1 LLRISFDM
9 SLSWK
14 SADRVALGI
23 VALIALITFL
33 AFFPLLSVVVL
44 ALSVAVVL
52 IPFQEW
58 LSKRISPA
66 LSAFL
71 LTLMVVTVGFLAIVI
86 TFNVLYQNMDY
97 LISLISSILDGLR
110 PDALSDIPVPLSG
123 LGFDEMIDNLL
134 LSVKD
139 ALFVYLSL
147 IPTLAIQL
155 LLFILALSLFIYSG
169 PGLKAD
175 FQKMIPE
182 KSRKNVMVIYKRVYD
197 TLYSIYIVHFSIAI
211 LTFFLAIPFF
221 WILGYEHVLF
231 YSVLCALFALIP
243 FLGPVVVLAF
253 LALYALSIRD
263 FRAVLLIIF
272 IGYPLLGVLTDV
284 YLRPVMMGKRVEIHP
299 VVIFI
304 GFFGGMAT
312 MGLIGFILGPL
323 LLSLVIGGYQI
334 AVQELGGVP
343 APLSDADT

>member
-1 LLRISFDM
+1 MTLT
-9 SLSWK
+9 WK
-14 SADRVALGI
+14 SADRVSLGI
-23 VALIALITFL
+23 IALIALITFL
-33 AFFPLLSVVVL
+33 AFFPLVQVVVL

-58 LSKRISPA
+58 LSQRISPA
-66 LSAFL
+66 LTAFL
-71 LTLMVVTVGFLAIVI
+71 LTFMVVTVGFLAIVI

-110 PDALSDIPVPLSG
+110 PDALSDLPGLLSG
-123 LGFDEMIDNLL
+123 LGFDEMIDNVL
-134 LSVKD
+134 LSIKD

-155 LLFILALSLFIYSG
+155 LLFILALSIFIYAG
-169 PGLKAD
+169 PGLKSD
-175 FQKMIPE
+175 IQHMIPE
-182 KSRKNVMVIYKRVYD
+182 RSRTNLMVIWKRVYD

-211 LTFFLAIPFF
+211 LTFFLALPFF
-221 WILGYEHVLF
+221 WILGFEHVVF

-263 FRAVLLIIF
+263 FKALLLLIF
-272 IGYPLLGVLTDV
+272 IGYPLLGVFTDV

-323 LLSLVIGGYQI
+323 LLSLLIGGYQI

-343 APLSDADT
+343 APGVDTDS

>member
-1 LLRISFDM
+1 MTFDM
-9 SLSWK
+9 SLNWK
-14 SADRVALGI
+14 SADRVSLGI
-23 VALIALITFL
+23 IALIALITFL
-33 AFFPLLSVVVL
+33 AFFPLVQVVVL

-58 LSKRISPA
+58 LSQRISPA
-66 LSAFL
+66 LTAFL
-71 LTLMVVTVGFLAIVI
+71 LTFMVVTVGFLAIVI

-110 PDALSDIPVPLSG
+110 PDALSDLPGLLSG
-123 LGFDEMIDNLL
+123 LGFDEMIDNVL
-134 LSVKD
+134 LSIKD

-155 LLFILALSLFIYSG
+155 LLFILALSIFIYAG
-169 PGLKAD
+169 PGLKSD
-175 FQKMIPE
+175 IQHMIPE
-182 KSRKNVMVIYKRVYD
+182 RSRTNLMVIWKRVYD

-211 LTFFLAIPFF
+211 LTFFLALPFF
-221 WILGYEHVLF
+221 WILGFEHVVF

-263 FRAVLLIIF
+263 FKALLLLIF
-272 IGYPLLGVLTDV
+272 IGYPLLGVFTDV

-323 LLSLVIGGYQI
+323 LLSLLIGGYQI

-343 APLSDADT
+343 APGVDTDS

>member
-1 LLRISFDM
+1 MTLT
-9 SLSWK
+9 WK
-14 SADRVALGI
+14 SADRVALAI
-23 VALIALITFL
+23 VALIALITFIT
-33 AFFPLLSVVVL
+33 FFPLMQVIVL
-44 ALSVAVVL
+44 ALSLAVVL
-52 IPFQEW
+52 IPFQEKF
-58 LSKRISPA
+58 SKKITPA

-71 LTLMVVTVGFLAIVI
+71 ITVFVVTVGFLAVVV

-97 LISLISSILDGLR
+97 LISLVSSILEGLR
-110 PDALSDIPVPLSG
+110 PGAISDLSPALSGIGIDA
-123 LGFDEMIDNLL
+123 MIDNLL
-134 LSVKD
+134 TSVKE
-139 ALFVYLSL
+139 SL
-147 IPTLAIQL
+147 YRYISSIPTLALQL
-155 LLFILALSLFIYSG
+155 LLFILSLALFLYSG
-169 PGLKAD
+169 PGLKSD

-182 KSRKNVMVIYKRVYD
+182 KSLKNVMVIYKRVYD
-197 TLYSIYIVHFSIAI
+197 TLYSIYIVHFTIAI
-211 LTFFLAIPFF
+211 LTFFLALPFF
-221 WILGYEHVLF
+221 WILGFEHVVF

-263 FRAVLLIIF
+263 FHAVLLIIF
-272 IGYPLLGVLTDV
+272 IGYPLLGVLTDI

-304 GFFGGMAT
+304 GFFGGMMT

-323 LLSLVIGGYQI
+323 LLSLLIGGYQI

>member
-1 LLRISFDM
+1 MSCDM
-9 SLSWK
+9 SLNWK
-14 SADRVALGI
+14 SADRVSLGI
-23 VALIALITFL
+23 IALIALITFL
-33 AFFPLLSVVVL
+33 AFFPLLQVVVL

-52 IPFQEW
+52 IPFQEL

-66 LSAFL
+66 LSAFF
-71 LTLMVVTVGFLAIVI
+71 LTFMVVTVGFLAIVI

-97 LISLISSILDGLR
+97 LISLISSVLGSLR
-110 PDALSDIPVPLSG
+110 PEAIPDLPIQFSVFSI
-123 LGFDEMIDNLL
+123 DEMIDNVL

-155 LLFILALSLFIYSG
+155 LLFVLALSLFIYSG
-169 PGLKAD
+169 PGLKSD

-182 KSRKNVMVIYKRVYD
+182 NSRKNVMVIWKRVYD

-221 WILGYEHVLF
+221 WILGFDNILF

-243 FLGPVVVLAF
+243 FLGPSIILLF

-263 FRAVLLIIF
+263 FKALLLIIF
-272 IGYPLLGVLTDV
+272 IGYPLLGVFTDI
-284 YLRPVMMGKRVEIHP
+284 YLRPVMMGKRIEIHP

-312 MGLIGFILGPL
+312 MGLVGFIIGPL
-323 LLSLVIGGYQI
+323 LLSLLIGGYQI

-343 APLSDADT
+343 APGMDADT

>member
-1 LLRISFDM
+1 M
-9 SLSWK
+9 SLNWK
-14 SADRVALGI
+14 SADRVSIGI
-23 VALIALITFL
+23 IALIALITFL
-33 AFFPLLSVVVL
+33 AFLPLLKVVVL

-71 LTLMVVTVGFLAIVI
+71 LTLLVVTVGFLAIVI
-86 TFNVLYQNMDY
+86 TFNVMYQNMDY

-110 PDALSDIPVPLSG
+110 PEALPELTGVISTF
-123 LGFDEMIDNLL
+123 GFEEMIDNLL
-134 LSVKD
+134 LSIKA
-139 ALFVYLSL
+139 ALFAYLSL

-155 LLFILALSLFIYSG
+155 LLFVLALSIFIYSG
-169 PGLKAD
+169 PGLKSD
-175 FQKMIPE
+175 FHNMIPE
-182 KSRKNVMVIYKRVYD
+182 KSRKNVMVIWKRVYD

-211 LTFFLAIPFF
+211 LTFFLALPFF
-221 WILGYEHVLF
+221 WILGFEHVVF
-231 YSVLCALFALIP
+231 YSVLCALFALVP
-243 FLGPVVVLAF
+243 FLGPSIILLF

-263 FRAVLLIIF
+263 FRAVLLIAF
-272 IGYPLLGVLTDV
+272 IGYPLLGVFTDL

-343 APLSDADT
+343 APGVEPDR

>member
-1 LLRISFDM
+1 MSFDM
-9 SLSWK
+9 SLNWK
-14 SADRVALGI
+14 SADRVSLGI
-23 VALIALITFL
+23 IALIALITFL
-33 AFFPLLSVVVL
+33 AFFPLLQVVVL

-52 IPFQEW
+52 IPFHEW

-71 LTLMVVTVGFLAIVI
+71 LTLMVVIVGFLAIVI
-86 TFNVLYQNMDY
+86 TFNVLYHNMDY
-97 LISLISSILDGLR
+97 LLSLISSILGSLR
-110 PDALSDIPVPLSG
+110 PEAIPDLPIQFSFFSL
-123 LGFDEMIDNLL
+123 DEMIDNVL

-147 IPTLAIQL
+147 IPTMAIQL

-169 PGLKAD
+169 PGLKSD
-175 FQKMIPE
+175 FQKMVPE
-182 KSRKNVMVIYKRVYD
+182 KSRKNLMVIWKRVYD

-221 WILGYEHVLF
+221 WILGFDNILF

-243 FLGPVVVLAF
+243 FLGPAIILLF
-253 LALYALSIRD
+253 LALYTLSIRD
-263 FRAVLLIIF
+263 FKALLMIIF
-272 IGYPLLGVLTDV
+272 IGYPLLGVFTDI
-284 YLRPVMMGKRVEIHP
+284 YLRPVMMGKQIEIHP

-312 MGLIGFILGPL
+312 MGLVGFIIGPL
-323 LLSLVIGGYQI
+323 LLSLLIGGYQI

-343 APLSDADT
+343 APGIETDP

>member
-1 LLRISFDM
+1 M
-9 SLSWK
+9 SLNWK
-14 SADRVALGI
+14 SADRVSLGI
-23 VALIALITFL
+23 IALIALITFI
-33 AFFPLLSVVVL
+33 AFFPLLQVVVL

-52 IPFQEW
+52 IPFQEC
-58 LSKRISPA
+58 LSKRFSPA

-71 LTLMVVTVGFLAIVI
+71 LTLMVVTVGFLAILI

-97 LISLISSILDGLR
+97 LITIISSILDGLK
-110 PDALSDIPVPLSG
+110 PEAISDLPALLSG
-123 LGFDEMIDNLL
+123 LGLEGMIDNLL

-139 ALFVYLSL
+139 ALFMYLSM
-147 IPTLAIQL
+147 IPTLAVHI

-169 PGLKAD
+169 PGLKTD

-182 KSRKNVMVIYKRVYD
+182 NSRKNVMVIWKRVYD

-211 LTFFLAIPFF
+211 LTFFLALPFF
-221 WILGYEHVLF
+221 WILGFDNILF

-243 FLGPVVVLAF
+243 FLGPVVILAF

-263 FRAVLLIIF
+263 FRAVLMLIF
-272 IGYPLLGVLTDV
+272 IGYPLLGVFTDI
-284 YLRPVMMGKRVEIHP
+284 YLRPVMMGRRIEIHP

-312 MGLIGFILGPL
+312 MGLVGFIIGPL
-323 LLSLVIGGYQI
+323 LLSLLIGGYQI

-343 APLSDADT
+343 APGMDADL